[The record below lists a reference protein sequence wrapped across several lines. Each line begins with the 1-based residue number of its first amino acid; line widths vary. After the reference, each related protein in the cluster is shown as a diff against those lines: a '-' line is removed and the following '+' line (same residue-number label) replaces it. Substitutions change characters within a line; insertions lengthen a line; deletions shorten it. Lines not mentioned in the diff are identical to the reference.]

1 MFDISLMDKFRDPEI
16 STDEDEVTVEV
27 RNAWYMFINEF
38 CTAVSFHWAN
48 YLKRVDL
55 NENATFIS
63 RLTASDEALAM
74 WIITVK
80 FDEVNEHAQFIREHG
95 DEEWRRSKAKR
106 KSGSHASKSR
116 LQEFI
121 TLHKRVIDRR
131 SDASSNILWERM
143 FFDTHLADREETNS
157 PEKIVN
163 SASKPDVSQSL
174 TMDDD
179 EELEM

>member
-1 MFDISLMDKFRDPEI
+1 MFDISLMDKFRDPET
-16 STDEDEVTVEV
+16 STDEDDVAVEV
-27 RNAWYMFINEF
+27 RNAWYMFINDF

-48 YLKRVDL
+48 YLKRVDN

-80 FDEVNEHAQFIREHG
+80 FNEVNDHAQFIREHG
-95 DEEWRRSKAKR
+95 DEEWRKKKAKR

-121 TLHKRVIDRR
+121 TLHKRVMDRR

-143 FFDTHLADREETNS
+143 FFDTFLADRDEAES
-157 PEKIVN
+157 PEKTVN
-163 SASKPDVSQSL
+163 SASEHDVSQFL